1 MNNIKI
7 ADEHWELFSQYLI
20 RNNKS
25 KAGRPQS
32 VDDRLAFEGIL
43 YVLRIGIS
51 WRYLPKEYGAWQM
64 VYKLFARWA
73 KSGALE
79 KLLQTFREHAD
90 NELLAI
96 DSSYIKV
103 HKHGSSPKGGQKK
116 TKHRTKP
123 RRNNNQNSCSN

>member
-7 ADEHWELFSQYLI
+7 TDEHWELFSQYLT

-43 YVLRIGIS
+43 YVLRNGIP
-51 WRYLPKEYGAWQM
+51 WRYLPKEYGAWQT

-79 KLLQTFREHAD
+79 KLLQTFKEHAD

-103 HKHGSSPKGGQKK
+103 HKHGSAPKGGQKK
-116 TKHRTKP
+116 TKHKTKP